1 MVNNFEHLEIEE
13 NEHYVICS
21 LSNPPTHTLTSAGIL
36 EINKFLDLI
45 EEKNDLRVLAFTGK
59 GKDVFIKHY
68 EVGEL
73 AHTAE
78 KNLEE
83 PRTQDSPKELHSFH
97 KTLLRLRDLNAIV
110 VAGIN

>member
-1 MVNNFEHLEIEE
+1 VVNNFEHLEIEE

-21 LSNPPTHTLTSAGIL
+21 LSNPPTHTLTSSGIL

-78 KNLEE
+78 KKF
-83 PRTQDSPKELHSFH
+83 RG
-97 KTLLRLRDLNAIV
+97 A
-110 VAGIN
+110 